1 MLSLAVLIGQGMSTD
16 GPLEERSTGVRFN
29 YEDSISGHGNFASSN
44 KITAQGPH
52 ADPRV
57 RSRLADMYLQKMN
70 HGSGSIERESI
81 IISNE
86 STYNQIDPDMISYGI
101 G

>member
-1 MLSLAVLIGQGMSTD
+1 MLSLTVLIGLGMSTD
-16 GPLEERSTGVRFN
+16 GPLEERSRGVQFN
-29 YEDSISGHGNFASSN
+29 YEDSISGHGNFASNN

-70 HGSGSIERESI
+70 HGSGSIEKNRL
-81 IISNE
+81 
-86 STYNQIDPDMISYGI
+86 
-101 G
+101 